1 MGTFNGS
8 KPASYVL
15 AADNISPDSLS
26 FSGLVSI
33 QDQQSKSPS
42 VTLNQTKQH
51 DQTTN
56 HSPEFEFI
64 VTKPAPKS
72 AAVNSVKTIK
82 PKPANLL
89 ISIEQRKAQAIPFQP
104 NHTDHHHHNSSLS
117 SLLSAH
123 HGNGQRV
130 VSGNARKF
138 DGVEKGRR
146 PRSQSFGRK
155 FFKSLVSPCRNCH
168 ASKPKAKVH

>member
-8 KPASYVL
+8 KPPSYVL

-26 FSGLVSI
+26 FSGLLSI

-56 HSPEFEFI
+56 QSPEFEFI

-72 AAVNSVKTIK
+72 AAVNSVKKTK
-82 PKPANLL
+82 PQPANQL
-89 ISIEQRKAQAIPFQP
+89 IAIEKSQAQAIPFQP

-123 HGNGQRV
+123 HCNGQRV
-130 VSGNARKF
+130 GPAMPLR
-138 DGVEKGRR
+138 
-146 PRSQSFGRK
+146 Q
-155 FFKSLVSPCRNCH
+155 
-168 ASKPKAKVH
+168 KPKFTDTKFTPHWNKQLSKILKEHSTFLTNC